1 LEHVRRPR
9 LLLPLAVAAAL
20 ALAVAFAPVDGAR
33 VDAQAPAAASP
44 PAVPSPPPPPAPPAE
59 SPSPS
64 ASGTPGDAFLKG
76 PGQTEKTAKTARK
89 SPKATANPEATA
101 TPTSPAYAS
110 LDGTW
115 EVQVQ
120 YTNRTDYSYIALKQ
134 GDNGALT
141 GQWKIDGKM
150 YPLDG
155 TYDGR
160 LIHMVAKGPGGE
172 VTLSGYVETASDM
185 VGLVDYGS
193 GKTQVAFTAE
203 HRGARTLLK

>member
-1 LEHVRRPR
+1 LEHVRPPR
-9 LLLPLAVAAAL
+9 LVLPLAVAAAL
-20 ALAVAFAPVDGAR
+20 ALAVAFAPVGSAR

-44 PAVPSPPPPPAPPAE
+44 PAVPSPPPPPAE

-64 ASGTPGDAFLKG
+64 ASETPGDAFLKR
-76 PGQTEKTAKTARK
+76 PGQTEKAARK
-89 SPKATANPEATA
+89 RKASAGPEASTSPGATA
-101 TPTSPAYAS
+101 TPTSPAYAT

-134 GDNGALT
+134 GDSGALT
-141 GQWKIDGKM
+141 GQWKVDGKTF
-150 YPLDG
+150 PLGG

-160 LIHMVAKGPGGE
+160 LIRMVAKGPDGD
-172 VTLSGYVETASDM
+172 VTLSGYVESATDM
-185 VGLVDYGS
+185 VGLVDYGT

-203 HRGARTLLK
+203 HRGSRTLLK